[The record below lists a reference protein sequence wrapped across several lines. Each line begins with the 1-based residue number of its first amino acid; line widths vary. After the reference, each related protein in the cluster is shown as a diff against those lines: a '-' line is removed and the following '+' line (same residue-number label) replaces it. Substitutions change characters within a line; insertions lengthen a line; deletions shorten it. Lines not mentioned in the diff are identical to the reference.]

1 MSNNLI
7 EVKDLKKYFPI
18 YGGLMLKCV
27 GLVKAVDGVSFHIR
41 SEETL
46 GLVGESGCGKTTTG
60 QTILRLIE
68 PTSGEVKFRGQN
80 VFELDKKEMRSI
92 RRNMQLIFQDPFSSL
107 NPRMRIG
114 DIIGEPLD
122 IFGLCDGKE
131 KVEKVMDLLKK
142 VGLSLHDFDR
152 YPHEFSG
159 GQRQRIAIARALI
172 LNPKF
177 VVADEPVSSLDV
189 SVRSQILNLMRD
201 LQRDLGLTYLFISH
215 DLSVVKHISNRVV
228 VMYLGNIVEI
238 SKVHDLFSDTKHPYS
253 KALIS
258 AVPVLDPKIKKKPII
273 LKGEIPSPINPPSG
287 CKFHTRCPFV
297 KSICSKERP
306 ELVDLGHDHFVA
318 CHLIP

>member
-1 MSNNLI
+1 MSNQLI

-27 GLVKAVDGVSFHIR
+27 GLVKAVDGISFYIK

-60 QTILRLIE
+60 QTILRLID

-80 VFELDKKEMRSI
+80 IFQLDKKEMRSI

-107 NPRMRIG
+107 NPRMRTG

-131 KVEKVMDLLKK
+131 KVERVMDLLRK
-142 VGLSLHDFDR
+142 VGLSPDDFDR

-215 DLSVVKHISNRVV
+215 DLSVIKHISDRVV

-238 SKVHDLFSDTKHPYS
+238 SQVHDLFSDTKHPYS

-258 AVPVLDPKIKKKPII
+258 AVPVLNPKLKRKPII
-273 LKGEIPSPINPPSG
+273 LKGEIPSPINPPLG
-287 CKFHTRCPFV
+287 CKFHPRCPFA
-297 KSICSKERP
+297 KPICSKERP
-306 ELVDLGHDHFVA
+306 ELVDLGHDHLVA
-318 CHLIP
+318 CHIIS

>member
-1 MSNNLI
+1 MSNRLI

-18 YGGLMLKCV
+18 YSGIMLKRV
-27 GLVKAVDGVSFHIR
+27 GLVKAVDGISFHIK
-41 SEETL
+41 SEETV

-68 PTSGEVKFRGQN
+68 PTSGEVKFHGQN
-80 VFELDKKEMRSI
+80 VFQLDKREMRSI

-107 NPRMRIG
+107 NPRMRVG

-122 IFGLCDGKE
+122 IFGLYKGKE
-131 KVEKVMDLLKK
+131 KVEKVMDLLRK
-142 VGLSLHDFDR
+142 VGLSSHHFDR

-159 GQRQRIAIARALI
+159 GQRQRIAIARALAP
-172 LNPKF
+172 NPKF
-177 VVADEPVSSLDV
+177 IVADEPVSSLDV

-215 DLSVVKHISNRVV
+215 DLSVIKHLSDTVV

-258 AVPVLDPKIKKKPII
+258 AVPVLDPKIKRKPII
-273 LKGEIPSPINPPSG
+273 LKGETPSPINPPSG
-287 CKFHTRCPFV
+287 CKFHTRCPFA

-318 CHLIP
+318 CHLIS